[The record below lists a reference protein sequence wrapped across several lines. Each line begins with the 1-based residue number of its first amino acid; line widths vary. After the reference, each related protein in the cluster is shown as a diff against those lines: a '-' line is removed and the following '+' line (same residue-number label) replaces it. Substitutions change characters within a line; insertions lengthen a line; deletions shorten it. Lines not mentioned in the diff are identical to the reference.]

1 MVTDSPSWLSDLGIA
16 IPPRGQQV
24 RFGLGELDEA
34 GARVRTNRVRGLAED
49 CRRALCYQRGNVLD
63 GSFPYLHEK
72 RLKRTRLP
80 EP

>member
-34 GARVRTNRVRGLAED
+34 GARVRTNRVRGA
-49 CRRALCYQRGNVLD
+49 ATYSMVLFLIFTK
-63 GSFPYLHEK
+63 SA
-72 RLKRTRLP
+72 
-80 EP
+80 